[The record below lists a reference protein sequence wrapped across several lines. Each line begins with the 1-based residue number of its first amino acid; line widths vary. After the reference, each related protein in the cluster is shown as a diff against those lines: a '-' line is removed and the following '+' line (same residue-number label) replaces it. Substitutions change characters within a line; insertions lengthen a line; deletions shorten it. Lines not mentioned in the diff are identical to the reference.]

1 MKPEFTEAAKSTRLP
16 MFFARDDAGIFND
29 NADGT
34 RVLTRQDLVRGFKLV
49 NQDLNIDDVPVSLD
63 LYEVDVRAGP
73 SGGSRPEYR
82 RLNEKQS
89 AEFARFIEHLSEA
102 DRKRELVAILRNAF
116 RRFDELPDAD
126 VNEYVA
132 RVVDAQDPERLAEMI
147 SNPYRYADLLKLKV
161 ITLMTEYAVKTF
173 GRRAADNTL
182 LSLPHWSFPPAI
194 RVESPIDGLRNSL
207 YTKESEVNYFELQIA
222 NHIAS
227 MDNVLFWHRN
237 LERTGFC
244 LNGYINH
251 YPDFI
256 AVTRKRNVLVV
267 ESKGDD
273 RHNEDS
279 TRKLKLGLE
288 WEKKSGPQ
296 FKYFMVYQTLS
307 VEGAFPMNQFAA
319 VAGKL

>member
-1 MKPEFTEAAKSTRLP
+1 
-16 MFFARDDAGIFND
+16 
-29 NADGT
+29 
-34 RVLTRQDLVRGFKLV
+34 
-49 NQDLNIDDVPVSLD
+49 
-63 LYEVDVRAGP
+63 
-73 SGGSRPEYR
+73 
-82 RLNEKQS
+82 
-89 AEFARFIEHLSEA
+89 
-102 DRKRELVAILRNAF
+102 
-116 RRFDELPDAD
+116 
-126 VNEYVA
+126 
-132 RVVDAQDPERLAEMI
+132 MI

-161 ITLMTEYAVKTF
+161 VSLMTEYAVRIF

-182 LSLPHWSFPPAI
+182 GGLYLPLNTFPPAI
-194 RVESPIDGLRNSL
+194 RVESPIHGLRNSL
-207 YTKESEVNYFELQIA
+207 YIKESEVNHFEFQIA
-222 NHIAS
+222 NHFAS

-279 TRKLKLGLE
+279 TRKLKLGQE

-307 VEGAFPMNQFAA
+307 VEGAFSMNQFTA